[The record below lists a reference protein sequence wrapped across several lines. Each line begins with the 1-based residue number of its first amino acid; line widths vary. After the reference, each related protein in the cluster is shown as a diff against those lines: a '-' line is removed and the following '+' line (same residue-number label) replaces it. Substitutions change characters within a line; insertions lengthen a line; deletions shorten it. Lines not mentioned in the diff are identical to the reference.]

1 MCNLCQC
8 YIFKND
14 YIRHMNEKHPNS
26 SSQPQQTIP
35 STPIIILN
43 TPTTNTNTSITCV
56 KPALIVSKGTSQPS
70 TTIFLLSTST
80 MNTQATL
87 LNMIK
92 CPWCDSNVEHI
103 DIMTGHLMR
112 YETFT

>member
-14 YIRHMNEKHPNS
+14 YTKHMNEKHTNPPP
-26 SSQPQQTIP
+26 QPQQTK

-43 TPTTNTNTSITCV
+43 NPANNTNTSITCL
-56 KPALIVSKGTSQPS
+56 KPAVVISKGTTTPQPPA
-70 TTIFLLSTST
+70 TIFLLSTST
-80 MNTQATL
+80 MNTQSIT

-92 CPWCDSNVEHI
+92 CPWCDTNFEHI

-112 YETFT
+112 